1 MAFWN
6 NDRKGNRTF
15 MLTIYD
21 KMSISP
27 HKSLSEHELSL
38 LLEHEEN
45 IYKHLIKINE
55 NDKIN
60 SEWLEDNCKLINEAD
75 DLFFEAAKQFG
86 IKNLISKIQN
96 ANFNYK
102 ISFDEITLYLKNSK
116 LSKYVD
122 KCTKRYSIVLF
133 PINFSNPTQIN
144 WIKKQYKLNTGIER
158 NDLSLKEYQEKEI
171 ETFKMHLE
179 NSSGA
184 IIFVNGIA
192 LMFLNTQHGISKQT
206 VTHELYHYFQEIFD
220 FDKVLSNY
228 DRFIAIPE
236 LLLSKEQIKYLLS
249 EDEFLPHINELA
261 EVLTK
266 IYFKYFKNK
275 MSKNEFLDKFKKLV
289 NENFHNILKTNLA
302 KIYENKNNLSS
313 FVILPAC
320 KFLNEDYLF
329 KIGLK
334 SLEKEFIYKTYF
346 Y

>member
-1 MAFWN
+1 
-6 NDRKGNRTF
+6 

-27 HKSLSEHELSL
+27 HKSLSEYELSF
-38 LLEHEEN
+38 LLEYKEN
-45 IYKHLIKINE
+45 IYDHFIKINE

-60 SEWLEDNCKLINEAD
+60 SEWLEDDYELITETD
-75 DLFFEAAKQFG
+75 DLFLEATKQFG

-96 ANFNYK
+96 VNFNDK
-102 ISFDEITLYLKNSK
+102 ISFDEIILYLKNSK
-116 LSKYVD
+116 LSKCID
-122 KCTKRYSIVLF
+122 KCAKRYSIIIF

-144 WIKKQYKLNTGIER
+144 WIKKQYNLNTGIER
-158 NDLSLKEYQEKEI
+158 DNLSLKEYQEKEI

-179 NSSGA
+179 NSLGA
-184 IIFVNGIA
+184 IIFINGFA

-206 VTHELYHYFQEIFD
+206 VIHELYHYLQEIFN
-220 FDKVLSNY
+220 FDKVLSSYNK
-228 DRFIAIPE
+228 FIAIPE
-236 LLLSKEQIKYLLS
+236 LLLSKEQVKYLLS
-249 EDEFLPHINELA
+249 ENEFLPHINELA

-266 IYFKYFKNK
+266 IYFKYFKDN
-275 MSKNEFLDKFKKLV
+275 MSKNEFLDKFIKLV
-289 NENFHNILKTNLA
+289 SENFHNILKTNLA
-302 KIYENKNNLSS
+302 KIYRKENKNDVNS

-346 Y
+346 YQEKGN